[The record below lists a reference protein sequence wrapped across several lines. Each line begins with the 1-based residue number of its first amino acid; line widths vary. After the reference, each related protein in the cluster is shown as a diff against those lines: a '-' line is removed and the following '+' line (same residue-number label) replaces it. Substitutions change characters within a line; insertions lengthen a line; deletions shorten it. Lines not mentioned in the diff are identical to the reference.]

1 MSVTLLSK
9 FQGCLLGGAIGDSL
23 GMPTEVG
30 SSRKPGETI
39 AETCGVEQVHIVH

>member
-1 MSVTLLSK
+1 MISKGFIMSVTLSSK

-30 SSRKPGETI
+30 PSRKPGQTI
-39 AETCGVEQVHIVH
+39 I